1 MGTQPGLRE
10 RKKRQTRALIAAAAH
25 RLFSDRGFAADARAQ
40 AERAFARLE
49 TGLAGYTPRPG

>member
-1 MGTQPGLRE
+1 MHGHPACLRE

-25 RLFSDRGFAADARAQ
+25 RLFSDRGFGTRAQ

-49 TGLAGYTPRPG
+49 TGLAGYSSRPG